1 MFKMTESSVLASLAL
16 KMEKKRKRQ
25 KRHKRGQTLIKK
37 AYEMSAFF
45 NADVCLGIKLRD
57 TGKIMTFCA
66 DKTGVWSSF
75 ITYLV
80 FHLTSSML
88 KANSNRI
95 RAILYR
101 TKKRQTVS
109 LRE

>member
-1 MFKMTESSVLASLAL
+1 MTESSVLVSLAL

-25 KRHKRGQTLIKK
+25 KRHQRGKTLIKK
-37 AYEMSAFF
+37 AYEMSAFC

-75 ITYLV
+75 VRYLV
-80 FHLTSSML
+80 FHHPISSMP

-101 TKKRQTVS
+101 TDIRRTIS